1 MIFGGTFAFAY
12 VFFMRIGSYAQY
24 AKDRVPVFDYR
35 LTTISHKTEKAGLP
49 SVFNGFAIIQK
60 RRMFSS
66 KAEQPLKTQHF
77 IRMRLKTPTVDIAP
91 VKLYPYVK
99 KQDANSNA

>member
-1 MIFGGTFAFAY
+1 MT
-12 VFFMRIGSYAQY
+12 V
-24 AKDRVPVFDYR
+24 
-35 LTTISHKTEKAGLP
+35 TTIIRNPQKAGLP

-60 RRMFSS
+60 RREISS
-66 KAEQPLKTQHF
+66 KIVQSLKMQHF

-99 KQDANSNA
+99 KQDANSCI